1 MRDEMRVRWVPVGDV
16 RPYPGNP
23 RKNDRAVPLVAES
36 LKEFGWRQ
44 PIVVDADMTVVAG
57 HTRLKAAQSL
67 GMAEVPVVVA
77 SDLTPE
83 QVAAYRLAD
92 NRTGEAAEWDEGLLA
107 LELDGLLGFD
117 MGRFG
122 FADPGA
128 IADAC
133 RDDLDS
139 VEEVEP
145 DEGAGDRV
153 KLGEVWRMGDHV
165 LLCGDATKP
174 ENVALLLESI
184 GGGCS
189 LTCS

>member
-57 HTRLKAAQSL
+57 HTRLKAAQLL

-83 QVAAYRLAD
+83 QAAAYRLAD
-92 NRTGEAAEWDEGLLA
+92 NRTSEAAEWDEGMLA
-107 LELDGLLGFD
+107 LELDGLLD
-117 MGRFG
+117 INMGRFG
-122 FADPGA
+122 FDDLPTEDMFGDDFELSD
-128 IADAC
+128 ADAPQSKTVSLNMTGEMYGEFERILSKVKGC
-133 RDDLDS
+133 RYDGGNDS
-139 VEEVEP
+139 ANRVLEV
-145 DEGAGDRV
+145 
-153 KLGEVWRMGDHV
+153 
-165 LLCGDATKP
+165 
-174 ENVALLLESI
+174 LELWD
-184 GGGCS
+184 GR
-189 LTCS
+189 